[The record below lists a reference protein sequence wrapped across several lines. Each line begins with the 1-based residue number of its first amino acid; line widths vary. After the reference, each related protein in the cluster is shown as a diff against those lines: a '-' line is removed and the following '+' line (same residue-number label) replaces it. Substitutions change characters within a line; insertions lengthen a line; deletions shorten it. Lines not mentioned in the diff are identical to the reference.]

1 MSKIDDIRDQL
12 QKLMED
18 AIRDSLSDGN
28 FKLKLSEV
36 INNVFGV
43 GIFIQFYYREET
55 NKVFIEFQYNEKFK
69 HTYDTVP
76 ITEKIIS
83 YIHCNFKR
91 NIEIW
96 PEIILIEDGKNE
108 ICDSYLDL
116 TPFTIGYWNSLGGGY
131 KFIADRAE
139 VMQDSSSI
147 NFPSYP
153 EDYLAKRDAI
163 VRDTS
168 NTYQQ
173 MLDKLYVLDEEYK
186 INADARPE
194 KSFNDFINAVSNIR
208 SQFAQIN
215 LSEEER
221 INYINEH
228 NQIFIQYRD
237 TEEFYIKLK
246 ELNDKYGI
254 MEELNSH
261 IPEIFNLYN
270 QEYYNFFGKI
280 LPDINQ
286 YTYRYFLEVKN
297 IG

>member
-1 MSKIDDIRDQL
+1 MPKVDDIRDQL
-12 QKLMED
+12 RKLMED
-18 AIRDSLSDGN
+18 AIRDSLSNGN
-28 FKLKLSEV
+28 FKLRLSDV
-36 INNVFGV
+36 LNNVLAA
-43 GIFIQFYYREET
+43 GIFLQFYYREET

-69 HTYDTVP
+69 HMYDTIP
-76 ITEKIIS
+76 ITAKIIN

-108 ICDSYLDL
+108 ICDSYINL

-139 VMQDSSSI
+139 VIQDSSSI

-173 MLDKLYVLDEEYK
+173 MLDKLYTLDEEYK

-194 KSFNDFINAVSNIR
+194 KSFNDFINTVSNIR
-208 SQFAQIN
+208 SQFTQVN
-215 LSEEER
+215 LSEEEKM
-221 INYINEH
+221 NYINEY
-228 NQIFIQYRD
+228 NQSFMQYKN
-237 TEEFYIKLK
+237 TEEFNTKLK
-246 ELNDKYGI
+246 ELNKKYGI
-254 MEELNSH
+254 KEELNSH

-270 QEYYNFFGKI
+270 QEYYNFFGKT

-286 YTYRYFLEVKN
+286 YTYRYFLEVKG

>member
-28 FKLKLSEV
+28 FKLRLSEV
-36 INNVFGV
+36 INNVFAV

-69 HTYDTVP
+69 HMYNTVP

-83 YIHCNFKR
+83 YIHSNFKR

-173 MLDKLYVLDEEYK
+173 MLDKLYALDEEYK

-215 LSEEER
+215 LSEEEK

-228 NQIFIQYRD
+228 NQIFIQYRN
-237 TEEFYIKLK
+237 TEEFYAKLK

-286 YTYRYFLEVKN
+286 YTYRYFLEVKD